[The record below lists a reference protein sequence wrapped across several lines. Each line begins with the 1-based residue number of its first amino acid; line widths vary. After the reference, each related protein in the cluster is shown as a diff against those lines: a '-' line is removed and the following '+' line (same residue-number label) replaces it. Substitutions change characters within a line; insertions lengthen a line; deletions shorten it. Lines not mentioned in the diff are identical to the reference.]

1 MEKVIT
7 AIMSRVALFSLAS
20 VLIAAP
26 ASSASIAQQQN
37 SDPLSYIESGDEIQV
52 GPPQG
57 AVTCSVTI
65 ISQRRALTAGH
76 CGEKADEVYSKGRRI
91 GSIGENYLLS
101 SQGSDVSEILLYP
114 PTDYDLRVDKVSDK
128 EVEIPSTIFTK
139 TFLGGRNEGT
149 IDDKNLYCESFSLA
163 GRNFHARTLK
173 AQIPS
178 KPGDSGAPVY
188 NSSGELVALIEGGN
202 GKGDTTITPISFL
215 ERKGLEDYPA
225 GDCKMNK

>member
-1 MEKVIT
+1 M
-7 AIMSRVALFSLAS
+7 
-20 VLIAAP
+20 
-26 ASSASIAQQQN
+26 
-37 SDPLSYIESGDEIQV
+37 
-52 GPPQG
+52 
-57 AVTCSVTI
+57 
-65 ISQRRALTAGH
+65 
-76 CGEKADEVYSKGRRI
+76 
-91 GSIGENYLLS
+91 LS

-139 TFLGGRNEGT
+139 TFLGGRIEGT

-163 GRNFHARTLK
+163 GRNFQARTLK
-173 AQIPS
+173 AQIAS

-225 GDCKMNK
+225 SDCKMNK